1 MSEEAGAGGTAPT
14 GLVTL
19 IVGDIGR
26 SGAGARS
33 RRPSQAG
40 ASAPEA
46 GLQTGPSQWSCQ
58 WSADGPGP
66 VSTGLEGE
74 PDLTL
79 TLSTDDARSVKE
91 GRLGPSVAFMQGRLK
106 TSGDNALLL
115 HVLEWSD
122 TPAFPGALSSWAGLG
137 LGEERVTG

>member
-1 MSEEAGAGGTAPT
+1 MSEEAGAAGTAPS

-19 IVGDIGR
+19 IVGDVGR

-33 RRPSQAG
+33 RRPSQAS
-40 ASAPEA
+40 ASEPEA
-46 GLQTGPSQWSCQ
+46 GPQPGPSQWSCQ

-79 TLSTDDARSVKE
+79 TLSTDDARSVKD
-91 GRLGPSVAFMQGRLK
+91 GRLDPSVAFMQGRLK

-115 HVLEWSD
+115 HVLKWSD
-122 TPAFPGALSSWAGLG
+122 TPAFPRALSSWAELG
-137 LGEERVTG
+137 PSGPS